1 MKFVC
6 VDVILGC
13 RVSALYSYKWLSN
26 GQDVRNGGHYKTI
39 NRWRE
44 PIRVIISEKM
54 RPTWS
59 WLKMICCG
67 NSWVQSKS
75 FIKLVFVSVLSI
87 QLHIQIVIHRV
98 HKKTRKFVFL
108 PMSLLLLGQIQKVL
122 RSVLKSAHSED
133 FKTVLTFDFWP
144 SRSWDNWC

>member
-75 FIKLVFVSVLSI
+75 FIKLVSVSVLSI
-87 QLHIQIVIHRV
+87 QLNIQIYRYTVSTKNSEV
-98 HKKTRKFVFL
+98 CFL
-108 PMSLLLLGQIQKVL
+108 ALSLLLLGIESIKV
-122 RSVLKSAHSED
+122 SFEICS
-133 FKTVLTFDFWP
+133 FWRFQNYP
-144 SRSWDNWC
+144 YFWYLAK

>member
-1 MKFVC
+1 MCLNVEQWMKFVC

-87 QLHIQIVIHRV
+87 QLHIQIEIHRV
-98 HKKTRKFVFL
+98 HKKTRKFVFW
-108 PMSLLLLGQIQKVL
+108 PNS
-122 RSVLKSAHSED
+122 KSIRVSFEICS
-133 FKTVLTFDFWP
+133 FWGFQ
-144 SRSWDNWC
+144 NWPNFWYLAK